1 MADTLTVRL
10 DSKLAEAGSAL
21 DVEGVLAVDDFVVG
35 DRVFSA
41 PDGIAYELTITNTG
55 ETILAMGSV
64 EACLQGTCDRCLE
77 EARLYLSGDVDAL
90 FADDPEAFAEGD
102 DEREIEVLP
111 IVEDVIDLTLPVRS
125 AIAVEIPFKVLCK
138 PDCKGLCPHCGQNL
152 NEGTCDCEARLAAE
166 GDPMNPMSALKAF
179 KTKGGAKEEG

>member
-1 MADTLTVRL
+1 MAESLKVRL
-10 DSKLAEAGSAL
+10 DARLAEAGSAL

-35 DRVFSA
+35 DRAFSA

-55 ETILAMGSV
+55 ATVLAMGGV
-64 EACLQGTCDRCLE
+64 EAELVGLCDRCLE
-77 EARLYLSGDVDAL
+77 EARLHLTGEVDAL
-90 FADDPEAFAEGD
+90 FADDPEEFSEGD
-102 DEREIEVLP
+102 DEQEIEVLP

-152 NEGTCDCEARLAAE
+152 NEGTCDCEERLAAG

-179 KTKGGAKEEG
+179 KTKGGEQQRS